1 MDTKWRKFSR
11 SGGFKAVLLLIVLGC
26 AAAVG
31 AITGYIPESNYFRNG
46 LYSDVLSHSR
56 FTDSGTYADEIS
68 SIAGSATDECRT
80 YLKDGQ
86 PDYVKYYYKV
96 TSGVRTVESS
106 IQPYYT
112 YYIDDNGYLAS
123 DGAPVPDSLYGAI
136 YEVPDGVKVSFGI
149 SQRRFEFLK
158 TNWDITRHNM
168 LVIIISDVVLLI
180 VGLAALIMLCRSA
193 GEKADGTVTFP
204 KFFML
209 WFEPSVFLLCWY
221 TYAALRSADTVARD
235 IMFRSYY
242 TSGDLEVGFSGT
254 VEGVMALVMY
264 GLGVMAFCAILTY
277 IAVSLCIR
285 VKNRNVEKG
294 FLTYWVFHFVWK
306 ALKAL
311 GRALLAVW
319 KVIREF
325 CTGELY
331 RTDRAAKKF
340 VLLDVTFIGITLVA
354 SALFLVAASDRVGG
368 LMVFWT
374 AVWVIALGL
383 FLYGRY
389 LVTRDEAKLEQ
400 QIREISHGNYSY
412 DPQLS
417 KNSPYTASCE
427 VLSSVADGYRRGI
440 EESVKAERTKIELI
454 TNVSHDLKT
463 PLTSIISYIDLL
475 SRENLEP
482 QAREYVDILQKK
494 SERLKHIVSDVFE
507 LAKTTSG
514 EITVEHER
522 LDLTRLSNQTLA
534 EMADKI
540 SAAGLVVKTDICEP
554 PVEVV
559 SDGKRLYRVIQ
570 NLLDNALKYSLKGTR
585 IYYTLKKN
593 EGTAEIT
600 IKNIASYEMDFTKE
614 EILERFSR
622 GDKARTT
629 EGSGLGLSIA
639 QGFTIACG
647 GAFDIDIDGD
657 MFKVRMTFPLA
668 APAEISEEKAAVTA
682 DA

>member
-1 MDTKWRKFSR
+1 MDTKWRRFSR
-11 SGGFKAVLLLIVLGC
+11 SGGFKAFLLLIVLGC

-46 LYSDVLSHSR
+46 LYRDVLTNK
-56 FTDSGTYADEIS
+56 FIDSDAYAEELNDMMIETVDNYKDYIANGEPDNITYYYKIVTRTWKAESDREPLYTYYLDKEKH
-68 SIAGSATDECRT
+68 IASDDCFVPSGLQYVWYD
-80 YLKDGQ
+80 L
-86 PDYVKYYYKV
+86 PDYVDI
-96 TSGVRTVESS
+96 TV
-106 IQPYYT
+106 
-112 YYIDDNGYLAS
+112 
-123 DGAPVPDSLYGAI
+123 
-136 YEVPDGVKVSFGI
+136 GI
-149 SQRRFEFLK
+149 TRSRFDFLMS
-158 TNWDITRHNM
+158 NFDITRRNM
-168 LVIIISDVVLLI
+168 LIIIVSDAVLLI
-180 VGLAALIMLCRSA
+180 VGIAAFVLLCKTA

-204 KFFML
+204 KFFRL
-209 WFEPSVFLLCWY
+209 WFEPAVLLLFWY
-221 TYAALRSADTVARD
+221 TCIISWLASSYPRNMIYPAYHTTNIGFVTGTNSILSLAL
-235 IMFRSYY
+235 
-242 TSGDLEVGFSGT
+242 
-254 VEGVMALVMY
+254 Y
-264 GLGVMAFCAILTY
+264 GLCTMGLAAVLTY
-277 IAVSLCIR
+277 LAVCIVMR
-285 VKNRNVEKG
+285 VRNKSVANG
-294 FLTYWVFHFVWK
+294 FLIYRVFFYVRK
-306 ALKAL
+306 ALKFV
-311 GRALLAVW
+311 GRGFAAVW
-319 KVIREF
+319 RVFREF

-331 RTDRAAKKF
+331 KSDRAAKKF
-340 VLLDVTFIGITLVA
+340 AFLDITFIAISMILFALALMSNACGI
-354 SALFLVAASDRVGG
+354 GG
-368 LMVFWT
+368 LIAAAVFL
-374 AVWVIALGL
+374 WVVVLGF

-389 LVTRDEAKLEQ
+389 LVTRDEARLEQ
-400 QIREISHGNYSY
+400 QIREISRGNYSY

-417 KNSPYTASCE
+417 KNSPYTASCDI
-427 VLSSVADGYRRGI
+427 LGTVAESYRRGI

-475 SRENLEP
+475 SREEMSP

-514 EITVEHER
+514 EISVEKER

-534 EMADKI
+534 EMEDKI
-540 SAAGLVVKTDICEP
+540 NAVGLAVKTDICEP
-554 PVEVV
+554 PVEVI

-570 NLLDNALKYSLKGTR
+570 NLMDNALKYSLKGTR

-593 EGTAEIT
+593 GETADIT
-600 IKNIASYEMDFTKE
+600 IKNIAAYEMDFTKD

-639 QGFTIACG
+639 QGFTVACG

-668 APAEISEEKAAVTA
+668 APIELPEHNAAVTA